1 MDTEYIK
8 AKLSNVPHAP
18 GSYQMKDVHGEI
30 IYVGK
35 AKDLHN
41 RVNSYFVGSHNFKTT
56 KMVSHIEDFDFIATK
71 TEKEALILEI
81 NLIKKY
87 RPRYNIQFMDDSSYP
102 YIKLTHEK
110 YPRLLIAR
118 DMKKDKKAHYYGPFP
133 DATAARN
140 TQKLLQS
147 LYPFRRCTQMRDKV
161 CLYYHMGQ
169 CLGPCEYDIDPSV
182 YEEMKDKVARFMNG
196 DTGDIIRE
204 LRQKM
209 MDASVNLDFERAQSY
224 KDMIES
230 VSHVVKD
237 QQLIEKDSQG
247 SFDVFAWYEDKG
259 YLSIAGFLVR
269 RGTVLNKEFRL
280 RPIYGEAEEEFQSFL
295 IQYYQD
301 HPVSSLVVIPNTIAE
316 ETASQ
321 LSEII
326 GTNVFRPMKGYR
338 RKLIEMCVDNAQK
351 QLELKFN
358 TVEKQASETEEAVK
372 ELSRLAGRDMN
383 RVELFDN
390 SHISGTFTVAAC
402 VVYENG
408 EPDRKDYRLYRLH
421 TANSDVD
428 SMKEVVYRRYFR
440 LLKEEGRMPDGI
452 LVDGGRIQIDAAE
465 EILTSLGL
473 QDTIRVLGL
482 VKDDKHTTSALM
494 NTDGSTFDVAKD
506 SSLFFLLTRMQDEV
520 HRVAI
525 SYHRKL
531 RSKAQTRSILDEV
544 DGVGPKR
551 KRLLLRKFGS
561 FTALKAADEEK
572 IAAYVPR
579 EVAHNVYAALHD
591 EKKDSESEG

>member
-1 MDTEYIK
+1 M
-8 AKLSNVPHAP
+8 
-18 GSYQMKDVHGEI
+18 
-30 IYVGK
+30 
-35 AKDLHN
+35 
-41 RVNSYFVGSHNFKTT
+41 
-56 KMVSHIEDFDFIATK
+56 
-71 TEKEALILEI
+71 
-81 NLIKKY
+81 Y
-87 RPRYNIQFMDDSSYP
+87 R
-102 YIKLTHEK
+102 
-110 YPRLLIAR
+110 LIASH
-118 DMKKDKKAHYYGPFP
+118 ASAQNGTFGPP
-133 DATAARN
+133 A
-140 TQKLLQS
+140 
-147 LYPFRRCTQMRDKV
+147 
-161 CLYYHMGQ
+161 
-169 CLGPCEYDIDPSV
+169 
-182 YEEMKDKVARFMNG
+182 VAFG
-196 DTGDIIRE
+196 
-204 LRQKM
+204 
-209 MDASVNLDFERAQSY
+209 
-224 KDMIES
+224 
-230 VSHVVKD
+230 
-237 QQLIEKDSQG
+237 
-247 SFDVFAWYEDKG
+247 
-259 YLSIAGFLVR
+259 
-269 RGTVLNKEFRL
+269 
-280 RPIYGEAEEEFQSFL
+280 
-295 IQYYQD
+295 
-301 HPVSSLVVIPNTIAE
+301 
-316 ETASQ
+316 SQ
-321 LSEII
+321 LDV
-326 GTNVFRPMKGYR
+326 TNVFRPMKGYR

-561 FTALKAADEEK
+561 FTALKAADEEE

-591 EKKDSESEG
+591 EKKDSESEGYKLDRMSSTKV